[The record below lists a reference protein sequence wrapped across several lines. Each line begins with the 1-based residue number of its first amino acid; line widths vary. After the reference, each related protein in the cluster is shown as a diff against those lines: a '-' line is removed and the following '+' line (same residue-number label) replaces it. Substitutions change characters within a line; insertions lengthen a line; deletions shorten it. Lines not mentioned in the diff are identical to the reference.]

1 VWEQIIDRANFAFAE
16 EPGVHIIDGQETFK
30 FLVDGSVLFR
40 FKKGDDAGVTA
51 NIPTQIALAFHDHE
65 QDLFGLPEVNRVE
78 VIYQL
83 NMLET
88 EIVDVLVVARDG
100 NAIAWSYSLLDSGEG
115 VVPLPMPAPSEEPP
129 AKPAV
134 RLVRRRDGP
143 ETRDR
148 KKRDRLCTR
157 TSTQTCCGWRG
168 RQGDGV
174 RLSYRA
180 SLACPR
186 RTSRSL
192 RTGSLARR
200 MTSSNGWPKEIT

>member
-1 VWEQIIDRANFAFAE
+1 MPIPPKEAIQPILDNLREPIVATVLGAWGDWIASPYVGAWRCKRSRANFVWEQIIDRAHVAFAE
-16 EPGVHIIDGQETFK
+16 EPSVQVIDGQETFK
-30 FLVDGSVLFR
+30 FLIEDSVLFR

-65 QDLFGLPEVNRVE
+65 QNLFGLPEVYRVE

-88 EIVDVLVVARDG
+88 EVVDVLVVARDG

-134 RLVRRRDGP
+134 RLVRLRDGSD
-143 ETRDR
+143 TRHR
-148 KKRDRLCTR
+148 KKRD
-157 TSTQTCCGWRG
+157 
-168 RQGDGV
+168 
-174 RLSYRA
+174 
-180 SLACPR
+180 
-186 RTSRSL
+186 
-192 RTGSLARR
+192 
-200 MTSSNGWPKEIT
+200 

>member
-1 VWEQIIDRANFAFAE
+1 MPVPPKEAIQPILDKLHEPIVAAVLGAWDDWIASPYLGVWRCKRSRANFVWEQIIDRAHVAFAE
-16 EPGVHIIDGQETFK
+16 EPSVQVIDGQETFK
-30 FLVDGSVLFR
+30 FLIEDSVLFR

-65 QDLFGLPEVNRVE
+65 QDLFGLPEVYRIE
-78 VIYQL
+78 VVYQL

-88 EIVDVLVVARDG
+88 EVVDVIVVARDG

-134 RLVRRRDGP
+134 RLVRRRDGF

-148 KKRDRLCTR
+148 KQRD
-157 TSTQTCCGWRG
+157 
-168 RQGDGV
+168 
-174 RLSYRA
+174 
-180 SLACPR
+180 
-186 RTSRSL
+186 
-192 RTGSLARR
+192 
-200 MTSSNGWPKEIT
+200 